1 MLNFR
6 YHALSLVA
14 VFLALVIGLL
24 LGVAIGDEGLVSS
37 AEKDIRASLREDVR
51 QAQDERDEA
60 LDRLEERLA
69 LEEDAYPALVEDRL
83 AGMRIAVIE
92 LGGASDRMVD
102 LTRDAL
108 AGSGARLTSVSVIRQ
123 PLDLDALARAA
134 RGTRYE
140 RLDVDP
146 DLVSPFGARIG
157 IQFTQGGDLLRSVR
171 RELLEQGS
179 GTLDGADAV
188 VVVREP
194 RRFDDP
200 TEASVVQQFEDG
212 LMRGLRAENVPVVGV
227 EATDTDPSQ
236 IEWFKDHD
244 ASSVDDL
251 DDTLGRAA
259 LVFALAGEQGH
270 FGVKP
275 TADGGRLPPL
285 L

>member
-14 VFLALVIGLL
+14 VILALVIGLL
-24 LGVAIGDEGLVSS
+24 LGVAIGDKGLVSS
-37 AEKDIRASLREDVR
+37 AERDIRASLREDVR

-60 LDRLEERLA
+60 RQRLEQRLA
-69 LEEDAYPALVEDRL
+69 IEEEAYPALVENRL

-92 LGGASDRMVD
+92 LGGSSDRMVD

-108 AGSGARLTSVSVIRQ
+108 AGSGARLTSVSVIRE
-123 PLDLDALARAA
+123 PLDLESLAKDA

-146 DLVSPFGARIG
+146 DLVRPFGARIG
-157 IQFTQGGDLLRSVR
+157 IQFTQGGDLLTAVR
-171 RELLEQGS
+171 ASLLEQGS
-179 GTLDGADAV
+179 GTLDGADGV
-188 VVVREP
+188 VVVRHE
-194 RRFDDP
+194 RDLDDP
-200 TEASVVQQFEDG
+200 AQADALEQFETG
-212 LMRGLRAENVPVVGV
+212 LMRGLRAEGTPVVGV
-227 EATDTDPSQ
+227 EATDSEPSQ
-236 IEWFKDHD
+236 IEWFKQHV
-244 ASSVDDL
+244 AASVDDL

-270 FGVKP
+270 FGVKG

>member
-37 AEKDIRASLREDVR
+37 AERDIRASLREDVR
-51 QAQDERDEA
+51 KAQDERDEA
-60 LDRLEERLA
+60 LDTLEERLA
-69 LEEDAYPALVEDRL
+69 LEEDAYPALVENRL

-123 PLDLDALARAA
+123 PLNLDALARAA
-134 RGTRYE
+134 KGTRYE

-146 DLVSPFGARIG
+146 DLVRPFGARIG
-157 IQFTQGGDLLRSVR
+157 IQFTQGGDLLRAVR

-179 GTLDGADAV
+179 GTLEGADAV

-194 RRFDDP
+194 RRFEDP
-200 TEASVVQQFEDG
+200 AEEAVVEQFEDG

-227 EATDTDPSQ
+227 EASDTDPSQ

-251 DDTLGRAA
+251 DDTIGRAA

-270 FGVKP
+270 FGTKP

>member
-14 VFLALVIGLL
+14 VILALVIGLL

-37 AEKDIRASLREDVR
+37 AERDLRASLREDVR
-51 QAQDERDEA
+51 KAQDERDEA
-60 LDRLEERLA
+60 RERLEQRLSI
-69 LEEDAYPALVEDRL
+69 EEEAYPALVENRL

-92 LGGASDRMVD
+92 LGGSSDRMVD

-108 AGSGARLTSVSVIRQ
+108 AGSGARLTSVSVIRE
-123 PLDLDALARAA
+123 PLDLEELAKDA

-146 DLVSPFGARIG
+146 DLVRPFGTRIG
-157 IQFTQGGDLLRSVR
+157 IQFTQGGDLLRAVR
-171 RELLEQGS
+171 TTLLEQGS
-179 GTLDGADAV
+179 GTLDGADGV
-188 VVVREP
+188 VVVRHAGEL
-194 RRFDDP
+194 DALDA
-200 TEASVVQQFEDG
+200 EAVEQFEAG
-212 LMRGLRAENVPVVGV
+212 LMRGLRAEGTPVVGV
-227 EATDTDPSQ
+227 EATDSEPSQ
-236 IEWFKDHD
+236 IEWFKRH
-244 ASSVDDL
+244 AAASVDDL
-251 DDTLGRAA
+251 DDPIGRAA

-270 FGVKP
+270 FGIKP